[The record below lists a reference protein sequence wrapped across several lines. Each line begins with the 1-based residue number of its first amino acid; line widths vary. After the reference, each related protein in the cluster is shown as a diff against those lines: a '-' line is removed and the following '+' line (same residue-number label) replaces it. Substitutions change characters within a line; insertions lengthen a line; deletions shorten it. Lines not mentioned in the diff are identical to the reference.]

1 MKVVITGGAGFIGS
15 NLVDHIIEFHPAWE
29 PVVIDDMSTGDRANL
44 RRSDVEI
51 IEASILDLAA
61 LARAVEGAD
70 SIVHLAAIPSVP
82 RSVAAPMP
90 THMVNTTGTL
100 NVLEA
105 ARSAG
110 VGQVIVASSSSVY
123 GANPTL
129 PKSEFMWTR
138 PMSPYAVSK
147 QATEGYPIAYNHSYG
162 MRNLAFRFFNIYGP
176 RQAPGH
182 AYAAVI
188 PQFIDAALRGQALAI
203 NGDGHQSR
211 DFTYVGTVCA
221 VLAAA
226 IERGVTSNDPINLA
240 WGGNTS
246 LLELAGLIQEE
257 MGAELELEFRE
268 PRTGDVK
275 ASQSD
280 GLRVVEH
287 FPEIE
292 QVSLG
297 DGLRRT
303 FDWFRART
311 AAGR

>member
-1 MKVVITGGAGFIGS
+1 
-15 NLVDHIIEFHPAWE
+15 
-29 PVVIDDMSTGDRANL
+29 
-44 RRSDVEI
+44 
-51 IEASILDLAA
+51 
-61 LARAVEGAD
+61 
-70 SIVHLAAIPSVP
+70 
-82 RSVAAPMP
+82 
-90 THMVNTTGTL
+90 MVNTTGTL

-162 MRNLAFRFFNIYGP
+162 MRNLAFRFFNVYGP

-257 MGAELELEFRE
+257 MGAELQLEFRE

-292 QVSLG
+292 QVSLS

-311 AAGR
+311 APSR